1 MACGIFVLLLLLN
14 PAAGVLVRC
23 AGRERG
29 IGMAARQLRQGVKQE
44 VAEIFWF
51 VWPRAEEA
59 ERRPNGGLQLL
70 TGSGGA
76 LLSSDF
82 W

>member
-1 MACGIFVLLLLLN
+1 
-14 PAAGVLVRC
+14 
-23 AGRERG
+23 
-29 IGMAARQLRQGVKQE
+29 MAARQLRQGVKQE

-70 TGSGGA
+70 TGCGGA
-76 LLSSDF
+76 LLILRIIESPRLEKTSKIIQSNHPPTTNISPLKNVP
-82 W
+82 